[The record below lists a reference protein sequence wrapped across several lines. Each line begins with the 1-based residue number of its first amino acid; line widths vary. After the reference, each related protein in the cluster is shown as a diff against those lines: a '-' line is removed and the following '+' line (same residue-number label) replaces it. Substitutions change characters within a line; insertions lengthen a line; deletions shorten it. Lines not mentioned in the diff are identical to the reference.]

1 MSTTRITYGPRCIN
15 HVRPKL
21 YEFFMS
27 LKQPDGSFRVAEH
40 MEVDIRYFGS
50 LHDSCALVDFLQ
62 GESIVFL

>member
-1 MSTTRITYGPRCIN
+1 
-15 HVRPKL
+15 
-21 YEFFMS
+21 MS